1 MHYNVSGLD
10 FLSCYCSKKER
21 IQPPKDWLK
30 IPEADIN
37 CRCLMIK
44 NATSELCVC
53 KVESTAFPLVTL
65 GRPQKMYV
73 VQSVVREVHCGDKDD
88 MDTWSVSR

>member
-1 MHYNVSGLD
+1 
-10 FLSCYCSKKER
+10 
-21 IQPPKDWLK
+21 
-30 IPEADIN
+30 
-37 CRCLMIK
+37 MIK

-73 VQSVVREVHCGDKDD
+73 VQSVVREVHGGDKDD